1 MSWQKNISKGLYRIS
16 VALSIF
22 FGVITFVIFYNQ
34 NGLISGL
41 FASIVV
47 SVIVFGIIALL
58 NWILRGFIGS

>member
-34 NGLISGL
+34 NGLISGI

>member
-34 NGLISGL
+34 TGLISGI

>member
-16 VALSIF
+16 VTLSIF

-34 NGLISGL
+34 NGLISGI